1 MSSKGRKERERE
13 RDRDRD
19 RRNRDSRGERDY
31 RRLDPSRIREERKLV
46 RSRSRDIHRIQQK
59 REKKRL
65 RSSDHRGDRGRERDY
80 RRLDPSRR
88 REGRRLGRSRSR
100 DIYRI
105 QQKREKERL
114 RSSDHRGNRGRERGK
129 DRDYRRLDPSR
140 RREGRRLG
148 RSQSRDIYRTQQ
160 RSSDYRG
167 DRGRNRSRDQRRD
180 KTRDD
185 IRERFRRRR
194 SSSRSRDWRGRN
206 RDGRSRQDWREGGRQ
221 GRDQGWSRE
230 RHRGFNRDER
240 KEGRSH
246 RGETLE
252 LVESPSHSLDF
263 VKSPSKS
270 PELVENPSK
279 SRETKVV
286 VSVDDELYKAF
297 KRNNQFV
304 WACRYEDVDRV
315 RQLLAEGADVN
326 SQDWIGFTGLKNCI
340 ENNNLELLELLLS
353 HTGFTVECLVDC
365 LVFATA
371 KNREEI
377 VRRLCLVDGIDIDL
391 NVSTMKR
398 LHYHYEMGTALQTSL
413 FWNNLS
419 FVKLFISHGAKVRQE
434 DIQEC
439 KRSVEALEALLE
451 VCQPSIEPRLDVS
464 EESEEE
470 QEEENVASRRDLV
483 TTLMKATSRP
493 LSLKQQCRNSVRDVL
508 RLRSK
513 GGSVWP
519 SVEALEQEFALP
531 DSLVDYLLVFPARG
545 WREERARKVA
555 ESLNNIAVSVLPT
568 GLS

>member
-1 MSSKGRKERERE
+1 MSSKGRKERE

-19 RRNRDSRGERDY
+19 RRNRDSRGERDH

-46 RSRSRDIHRIQQK
+46 RSRSRDIH
-59 REKKRL
+59 
-65 RSSDHRGDRGRERDY
+65 
-80 RRLDPSRR
+80 
-88 REGRRLGRSRSR
+88 
-100 DIYRI
+100 RI

-230 RHRGFNRDER
+230 QHRGFNRDER

-246 RGETLE
+246 RCETLE

-391 NVSTMKR
+391 NVST
-398 LHYHYEMGTALQTSL
+398 TALQTSL